1 MELSQYGEL
10 FLSESREHL
19 SAINHLLLALEADPG
34 SREGVEGVFRAVH
47 TIKGMSATMGYGGVA
62 DLAHEMENLLDRIRQ
77 GRVAAGGDTVDLL
90 FAAADALERAID
102 VAVSDTEEA
111 VEFGPLL
118 RQLRAAAAAP
128 GDAPAADDE
137 GLGDAGPAAFPA
149 AGEEDDDGEA
159 VEGVLRVRLEV
170 SRDSALPG
178 VRAFL
183 AVRRARDL
191 GEVSELEPSEA
202 AMQEPGFAGSLRF
215 LLRTGRE
222 ADEVRGAFGSV
233 GELAVVS
240 VTQHRVATASADDGA
255 SGAQN
260 GDARPDGQAP
270 RARNIRV
277 DLRRLDA
284 LMNGV
289 GELVIVRDRLRRLS
303 AGTAPDLAEAVDQ
316 ASRLIGELQGE
327 IMRARMA
334 PVWQV
339 FDRFPRL
346 VRDAARLLDKRVE
359 FVIEGKEIELD
370 RSMLD
375 EIGDPLVHLLRN
387 SLDHGIEPPAERR
400 AKGKPEAGTL
410 TLTAARERSRIIIRV
425 EDDGRGIQREGV
437 LRKAIATGLISA
449 GEAEGMSDEE
459 VYRLLTRP
467 GFSTAEKITDVSGRG
482 VGLDVVATRVRA
494 LGGLLEIQ
502 STPGEGTAFT
512 LQLPQTLAIVRAL
525 LVRLGDETY
534 ALPLT
539 HVGETVHLDPAEIGT
554 VKGRPVAML
563 RDEVMPLLSL
573 RAVLGQGS
581 PGAASDASPPG
592 TPPADANPPNGPSA
606 SGTASNGTGSNGTAA
621 NGALSNGR
629 RAAVI
634 LEVGE
639 QRIGLE
645 VDRLLGQQEI
655 VVKSFDGTTGMLR
668 VFSGATILSDGRP
681 ALILDAG
688 SVVAG
693 AE

>member
-128 GDAPAADDE
+128 GDAPAADE
-137 GLGDAGPAAFPA
+137 GSGDAGPAAFPA

-222 ADEVRGAFGSV
+222 ADEVRGAFGAV

-240 VTQHRVATASADDGA
+240 VAQHRVATAMADDGSSA
-255 SGAQN
+255 PQN

-437 LRKAIATGLISA
+437 LRKAISTGLIAA

-573 RAVLGQGS
+573 RAVLSQGS
-581 PGAASDASPPG
+581 SGAASAASPSG
-592 TPPADANPPNGPSA
+592 PPSADANARSGASA
-606 SGTASNGTGSNGTAA
+606 SGSGSNGTAA

-693 AE
+693 AD